1 MRMRTRLAAAVLVAS
16 AAVLTAGAPAIAA
29 PRTTTTAE
37 LVGVVKQTGPTTAVV
52 QARYTCTWP
61 STEETPVHLW
71 ASVKQSA
78 DRTADPRLTQ
88 PESGF
93 GQVAATWS
101 QTHAGE
107 IVCDGRT
114 HVLKVTVDQTEMI
127 PGVGPIGYGTLGKGE
142 AYVQF
147 CITFGEDI
155 VWDMEFLHVR

>member
-1 MRMRTRLAAAVLVAS
+1 MRIRTRLAAAVLVAA
-16 AAVLTAGAPAIAA
+16 AAVLGAGAPALAA
-29 PRTTTTAE
+29 PQKTTTAE
-37 LVGVVKQTGPTTAVV
+37 LVGVVKQTSPTTAVV

-61 STEETPVHLW
+61 ATEETPVHLW

-78 DRTADPRLTQ
+78 DRTADPRLAQ
-88 PESGF
+88 EGSGF
-93 GQVAATWS
+93 ERIAATWS

-114 HVLKVTVDQTEMI
+114 HVIKVTVDQTEVF
-127 PGVGPIGYGTLGKGE
+127 PGVGPLGYGTLGKGE

-147 CITFGEDI
+147 CITFGHEI